1 MTKNSAKIRYGITAL
16 AYRPYEILSGTVVAG
31 SVNIGANTI
40 SVQTNYNDIPIEGVL
55 LNAIGDSATGMV
67 LVPKEDSAVIIGSID
82 GPGQWTLINASE
94 LEQAVIKIGEVTF
107 TMKETG
113 IKMAHGNTI
122 FDIGELIKI
131 NTESESLF
139 AILNDLITAI
149 SLLTVTTSTGPSSV
163 PVNVASFTAL
173 LSRLSNLLSA

>member
-1 MTKNSAKIRYGITAL
+1 
-16 AYRPYEILSGTVVAG
+16 
-31 SVNIGANTI
+31 
-40 SVQTNYNDIPIEGVL
+40 
-55 LNAIGDSATGMV
+55 
-67 LVPKEDSAVIIGSID
+67 
-82 GPGQWTLINASE
+82 
-94 LEQAVIKIGEVTF
+94 VIKIGEVTF